1 MSFISLPANYLASSI
16 HTIYRPLAR
25 SKRGKQLRALSPLPR
40 ASKLEP
46 VIDRDETPRP
56 EEAVVSDEDDFE
68 PPDDTQEASFEGSQS
83 ELPSASSES
92 SRDEHGRPQ
101 PSRSGSMG
109 TVKLQRRSRL
119 AEKLREVFELQGI
132 HQVVAGACSRLFA
145 SIYG

>member
-92 SRDEHGRPQ
+92 SRDEHCIPQ

-119 AEKLREVFELQGI
+119 ADKLREVFELQGI